1 MYKNSFFHKKNQTTA
16 IQILG
21 LFININLKDRKFSKN
36 EMNLNPWELMRKLNH
51 KK

>member
-21 LFININLKDRKFSKN
+21 LFININLNNRKIF
-36 EMNLNPWELMRKLNH
+36 
-51 KK
+51 KKTK